1 MKRTLFIVLA
11 GLALLTAGCGDQEA
25 RAKEKKASPTFMF
38 CCFRKEIVSD
48 DYHVPGMKT
57 ETAAQYL
64 QAKMK
69 TVPGYESSSYD
80 LASNTLTVTYKSSTV
95 RKMNFEE
102 AIAMAGFKA
111 NNRPANPKAKV
122 PEGIK

>member
-38 CCFRKEIVSD
+38 WCFRKEIVSD

-57 ETAAQYL
+57 EAAAQYL

-69 TVPGYESSSYD
+69 TVPGYENSSYD

>member
-1 MKRTLFIVLA
+1 MKRTLLFVLA
-11 GLALLTAGCGDQEA
+11 AMALLSSGCGDNEA

-38 CCFRKEIVSD
+38 WCFRKEIVSD
-48 DYHVPGMKT
+48 DYHVPEMKT
-57 ETAAQYL
+57 EAAAKYL

-69 TVPGYESSSYD
+69 TVPGYEKSSYD
-80 LASNTLTVTYKSSTV
+80 LASNTLTVEYRSSTV

-102 AIAMAGFKA
+102 AIAQSGFKV
-111 NNRPANPKAKV
+111 NHRPANPKAKV